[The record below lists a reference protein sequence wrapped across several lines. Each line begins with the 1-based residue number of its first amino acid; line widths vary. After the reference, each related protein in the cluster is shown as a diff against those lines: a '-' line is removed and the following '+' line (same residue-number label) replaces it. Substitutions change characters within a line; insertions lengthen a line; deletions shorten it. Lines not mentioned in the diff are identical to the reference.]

1 MSREKP
7 EHFGEGAEPRT
18 DSDKPATNPG
28 EDLSAYVVENEAESD
43 EENQANIHFF

>member
-18 DSDKPATNPG
+18 DSDESTANPG
-28 EDLSAYVVENEAESD
+28 EDFTTHVIEDKGEGD
-43 EENQANIHFF
+43 KENQANIHFF